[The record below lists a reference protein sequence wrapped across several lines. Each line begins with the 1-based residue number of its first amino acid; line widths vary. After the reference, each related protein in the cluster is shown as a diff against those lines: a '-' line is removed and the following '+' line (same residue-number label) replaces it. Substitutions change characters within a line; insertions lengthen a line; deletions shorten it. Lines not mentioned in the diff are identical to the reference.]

1 MGGIL
6 DLIAE
11 ETNADFHIP
20 SKQVV
25 KSREEMAVYNS
36 LNEEITPAEY
46 VKSRG
51 VKSLKLVTE
60 KTGQSSQ
67 TLGNWHKNKRELF
80 DTVIDGV
87 NSEITE
93 GNEKAKLSEMR
104 EYYRQNFRNGNGD
117 ESFLRWIENTL
128 DLDICHE

>member
-25 KSREEMAVYNS
+25 KAREEMAVYNL
-36 LNEEITPAEY
+36 LNEETPSEN
-46 VKSRG
+46 VKRRG
-51 VKSLKLVTE
+51 VKSLKMIAE
-60 KTGQSSQ
+60 KTGVSVQ
-67 TLGNWHKNKRELF
+67 TLGNWYKNKRELF
-80 DTVIDGV
+80 NTVVDGV
-87 NSEITE
+87 KAEITE
-93 GNEKAKLSEMR
+93 ENEKAKLSEMR
-104 EYYRQNFRNGNGD
+104 EYYSQSFRNGNSD
-117 ESFLRWIENTL
+117 QSFLQWVENTL